1 MNKFFYHVR
10 TLALALALGIGANA
24 MADNSYGLKD
34 NIQDGVIL
42 HCFDWTADQIKA
54 ELSNIAE
61 AGFTAVQLS
70 PVHQREG
77 QSSWYMAY
85 QPYDYKVGNS
95 IATTSSLTAL
105 CTEAHKYGIKIIVD
119 VVANHTNGNLTY
131 VADRLKSSSLYH
143 DAIESIDYGNRYQV
157 THGKIGM
164 WDLKTEDS
172 SVQSIIKDY
181 VAELKACGVDG
192 IRWDAAKHIGL
203 PSEGDSFWA
212 NVPDTSMYNYGEI
225 LDAAYSGDNG
235 TLLKEYAK
243 YISFT
248 DNGYGDGLASSF
260 NSGNVPTSIG
270 NFNQLGVD
278 NSKLV
283 YWGESH
289 DTYSNDGGSS
299 KYISQNN
306 IDKAYAIAAGNNNA
320 TALYFSRP
328 SATAKDA
335 IKMGVKGSTHFTD
348 PEVAEVNH
356 MHNLCA
362 GEANYYAHENGVGA
376 QLRKTGA
383 IFVLGSGSSGS
394 VNVSNGTGSFLTPG
408 TYTDKVGGGTFT
420 VTASN
425 ISGQITKAGIAVIY
439 SGTISKGS
447 IAISPAGGSF
457 TSDTQTV
464 TLTGTDTQSM
474 YYTIGSGAKQ
484 TTSNSTVSFT
494 IGADM
499 EYGESV
505 TITYGGTNTDGE
517 TISEKTAT
525 FTKKDPT
532 ATVSVYLQNAA
543 NWSEPIYCYAYNA
556 AGTKNTGTWPG
567 AKMTL
572 DSTTGYYTLDLTS
585 YDLEDAYCI
594 FYSTSGRYP
603 AEMADGLT
611 TGGSSKLFN
620 NNTNSWTDYT
630 PTPVSKKPTVTMPA
644 SQTFST
650 KPYSVS
656 ISVSNATSASY
667 TVNGGTAVSF
677 SGSTTVAISETSTIK
692 VTATNAEGTTEKSAT
707 YTYSE
712 APVVTGTTLF
722 FKNTGNWSA
731 VYCYVWDDNKVEDLG
746 AWPGSAITDKTSDG
760 TYYYITLPDGCDATN
775 VIFNNGG
782 NGSQTSNLTVKN
794 KEIYNASGD
803 TGEQYSGTIPT
814 PTPATYQY
822 IYFENSSSWS
832 SVYCYAWNASSK
844 TILGAWPG
852 KAITTK
858 TSDGK
863 YYKVAISESS
873 IPTQIIFNNGG
884 NGSQTLDLTY
894 KENEIYN
901 ASGDTGKQYSEDTT
915 PTEKPVITLTASQ
928 TFTSKPFTV
937 SISVSNATSASYTV
951 NSGSAVSFSGSTTVA
966 ISETSTVTVTA
977 TNTAG
982 TSTSSATY
990 TYSESPTPTPTPTPS
1005 TGELA
1010 SYYKTNPNGYGQ
1022 KKTVSSYADFT
1033 LSDIIAQ
1040 GVANDDP
1047 RVYRPNSMYEVPIDL
1062 YALYGAYDDNNLYL
1076 AWDMTNVQD
1085 VVAPND
1091 NYPLSQGILY
1101 QTMNVP
1107 FMLLFDTQ
1115 DGGGNGTTDA
1125 TGSTL
1130 WSTGITYSSI
1140 VNRVIMCSTNAANG
1154 PYVYENDG
1162 SLIKSTEIYN
1172 ATTSGI
1178 NFKVSNFGLGI
1189 KPSHI
1194 YGINGAYG
1202 TNNNRTIADMKSDN
1216 ESSAAWVDFSTKGH
1230 SSSTL
1235 DFHYYMAIPL
1245 GTLGTSASQI
1255 ASRGLGVMLVATMG
1269 KSGMDCLPYDL
1280 SMNDNADQPDTESQ
1294 EFNSYEKSDADYITA
1309 AFAYIGNKT
1318 SGIEDVD
1325 ADAAAYSGLTNVYS
1339 LSGTII
1345 RANVAISEATEGLA
1359 SGVYIMKNAQG
1370 KYDRIFVK

>member
-10 TLALALALGIGANA
+10 TLALALALGFSATA
-24 MADNSYGLKD
+24 WADNSYGLKD

-42 HCFDWTADQIKA
+42 HCFDWTADQIKG
-54 ELSNIAE
+54 ELQSIAE

-70 PVHQREG
+70 PVHQKEG
-77 QSSWYMAY
+77 QSAWYMAY

-95 IATTSSLTAL
+95 IASTSSLTAL
-105 CTEAHKYGIKIIVD
+105 CTEAHKYGVKVIVD

-131 VADRLKSSSLYH
+131 VADRLKNTNLYH
-143 DAIESIDYGNRYQV
+143 NYEGGIDYNDRWQV

-172 SVQSIIKDY
+172 SVQAIIKEY
-181 VAELKACGVDG
+181 IAELKACGVDG

-212 NVPDTSMYNYGEI
+212 NVPDKSMYNYGEI
-225 LDAAYSGDNG
+225 LDSAYNGDNG
-235 TLLKEYAK
+235 TLLKEYAN

-248 DNGYGDGLASSF
+248 DNGYGDGLAGSF

-270 NFNQLGVD
+270 NFNQKGVD

-306 IDKAYAIAAGNNNA
+306 IDKAYAIAAGNNKS

-335 IKMGVKGSTHFTD
+335 IKMATKGSTHFKD

-362 GEANYYAHENGVGA
+362 GEANYYIHENGVGA

-383 IFVLGSGSSGS
+383 IFVLGSGQSGS
-394 VNVSNGTGSFLTPG
+394 VNIANGSGSWLTPG

-425 ISGQITKAGIAVIY
+425 ISGQITKSGIAVIY

-464 TLTGTDTQSM
+464 TLTGTDTKSI

-484 TTSNSTVSFT
+484 TSTNSTVSLT

-517 TISEKTAT
+517 AISEKTAT
-525 FTKKDPT
+525 FTKKDPS
-532 ATVSVYLQNAA
+532 ATVGVYLQNAA
-543 NWSEPIYCYAYNA
+543 NWSTPIYCYAYDK
-556 AGTKNTGTWPG
+556 AGTKDTGEWPG
-567 AKMTL
+567 AQMTL
-572 DSTTGYYTLDLTS
+572 DATTGYYTLDLTS

-594 FYSTSGRYP
+594 FYSASGRYP
-603 AEMADGLT
+603 AEMADGLA

-620 NNTNSWTDYT
+620 NSTKTWTDYSPAPAT
-630 PTPVSKKPTVTMPA
+630 KKPVVTMPA

-656 ISVSNATSASY
+656 ISVTNATSASY
-667 TVNGGTAVSF
+667 TVNGGSAVSF
-677 SGSTTVAISETSTIK
+677 TGSTTVSISETSTIK

-731 VYCYVWDDNKVEDLG
+731 VYCYVWKDNVKDLG
-746 AWPGSAITDKTSDG
+746 EWPGTALTEKTSDG
-760 TYYYITLPDGCDATN
+760 TYYYITLPEGSTATN
-775 VIFNNGG
+775 VIFNCG
-782 NGSQTSNLTVKN
+782 NNSAQTGDLTIKD

-803 TGEQYSGTIPT
+803 TGETYSGTIPT
-814 PTPATYQY
+814 PTYEY
-822 IYFENSSSWS
+822 IYFENSASWS
-832 SVYCYAWNASSK
+832 SVYCYIWDANK
-844 TILGAWPG
+844 NGVLGAWPG

-863 YYKVAISESS
+863 YYKVAVSESANA
-873 IPTQIIFNNGG
+873 IGVIFNPGG
-884 NGSQTLDLTY
+884 ESGKTGDLTY
-894 KENEIYN
+894 KANEIYN
-901 ASGDTGKQYSEDTT
+901 ASGDTGKQYSGDT
-915 PTEKPVITLTASQ
+915 PTPSDKPVITMPTSQ
-928 TFTSKPFTV
+928 TFTTKPFSV
-937 SISVSNATSASYTV
+937 SISVTNATSASYTV
-951 NSGSAVSFSGSTTVA
+951 NSGAAVSFTGSTTVS
-966 ISETSTVTVTA
+966 ISETSTITVTA

-982 TSTSSATY
+982 TTTSSATY
-990 TYSESPTPTPTPTPS
+990 TYSDTPTPTPTPS
-1005 TGELA
+1005 KGNLA

-1022 KKTVSSYADFT
+1022 KKTVNSYEDFT
-1033 LSDIIAQ
+1033 LNDIIAQ

-1062 YALYGAYDDNNLYL
+1062 YALYGAYDDTNLYL

-1091 NYPLSQGILY
+1091 DYPLSQGILY

-1107 FMLLFDTQ
+1107 FMILFDTQ
-1115 DGGGNGTTDA
+1115 SGGSNGNTSS

-1130 WSTGITYSSI
+1130 WDTGITYPAI

-1154 PYVYENDG
+1154 PFIYENNG
-1162 SLIKSTEIYN
+1162 SLINPTEIYN

-1189 KPSHI
+1189 KSSNV
-1194 YGINGAYG
+1194 YGIDGAYG
-1202 TNNNRTIADMKSDN
+1202 THNNRTIADMKSDN
-1216 ESSAAWVDFSTKGH
+1216 ESSAAWVDFNTKGH
-1230 SSSTL
+1230 KSSTL

-1245 GTLGTSASQI
+1245 DKLGTSASQI
-1255 ASRGLGVMLVATMG
+1255 ESRGLGIMFVATMG

-1294 EFNSYEKSDADYITA
+1294 EFNSFEKSDADNITV
-1309 AFAYIGNKT
+1309 AFAYLGKDA
-1318 SGIEDVD
+1318 SGVEEID
-1325 ADAAAYSGLTNVYS
+1325 ADANVYNGLTNVYS

-1345 RANVAISEATEGLA
+1345 RANVVTSEATEGLA